1 MKKLVALLLA
11 VMMLC
16 TGVAA
21 VAENADAQK
30 EPVTITFGGWGQYFL
45 HTEWIEAFMA
55 QYPWINVE
63 IVHPVTGSLWNA
75 EITQLAA
82 TGNMPDLFSCESLSY
97 GVQNNWFYDLTDLF
111 NADADSAA
119 YPENLLPYGMK
130 DGRIYMLASDMYPY
144 YIEVNLSLL
153 DEMNLPYPESD
164 WSIDEWVDLALELSK
179 NTGCFAVDSLWEFVQ
194 ILPGNYGKEAL
205 SALSF
210 NMEEKKWDFGEEM
223 IDLYQKITDLVA
235 SNAGYFEWATLNYA
249 EPGTNEEADAKR
261 KEYLQENLGVSSA
274 LWENGKIGMRVVY
287 SYGANWAQNS
297 SIYTGFEYAA
307 YPAPVAH
314 KGDASRACL
323 QTDFLCM
330 SSACEH
336 PEEAYLLLKYMT
348 YSIEGYEARIN
359 AMKQYDRDAM
369 IAKYPDI
376 DAAAFPETIA
386 NYAIPP
392 IKDGAKVSELLLSMG
407 ELADGLGDIVSTA
420 VSNGFIH
427 PQRTVVGWWE
437 SRGHIW
443 WNYLNCLINGVHTPA
458 QAVESID
465 GYANT
470 ELDTVVN
477 NYGFQFG
484 K

>member
-1 MKKLVALLLA
+1 MKRLVALLLA
-11 VMMLC
+11 VMLLC
-16 TGVAA
+16 TGALA
-21 VAENADAQK
+21 FAEGNEK
-30 EPVTITFGGWGQYFL
+30 EPVTITFGGWGSYFL
-45 HTEWIEAFMA
+45 HTEWIEAFMEE
-55 QYPWINVE
+55 YPWINVE

-82 TGNMPDLFSCESLSY
+82 TGQMPDLFSCESLSY
-97 GVQNNWFYDLTDLF
+97 GVQNNWFYDLTDMF
-111 NADADSAA
+111 NADEESAA

-144 YIEVNLSLL
+144 YVEVNLSLL
-153 DEMNLPYPESD
+153 DEMNLPYPEAD
-164 WSIDEWVDLALELSK
+164 WTIDEWVDLALELSK
-179 NTGCFAVDSLWEFVQ
+179 NPGCFAVDSLWAFVEM
-194 ILPGNYGKEAL
+194 LPANYGNEAL
-205 SALSF
+205 STLSF
-210 NMEEKKWDFGEEM
+210 NMEEKKWAFGEEM
-223 IDLYQKITDLVA
+223 IDVYQKVTDLVA

-261 KEYLQENLGVSSA
+261 KEYLQENLGVSGN
-274 LWENGKIGMRVVY
+274 LWENGKLGMRVLY
-287 SYGANWAQNS
+287 TYGANWAANS
-297 SIYTGFEYAA
+297 TTYTGFEYAA
-307 YPAPVAH
+307 YPAPVAN
-314 KGDASRACL
+314 KGDVSRAQL

-330 SSACEH
+330 SAACEH

-348 YSIEGYEARIN
+348 YSMEGYEARIN
-359 AMKQYDRDAM
+359 AMKNYDREAM

-376 DAAAFPETIA
+376 DAANFPETIT
-386 NYAIPP
+386 NYAVPP
-392 IKDGAKVSELLLSMG
+392 IKDGAKVSELLSSLG
-407 ELADGLGDIVSTA
+407 ELADGLDAIVTNA
-420 VSNGFIH
+420 VSNGYIQ

-443 WNYLNCLINGVHTPA
+443 WNYLNCLINGTHTPA

-470 ELDTVVN
+470 ALEETVN